1 MFDNIHGGGETVAL
15 LLDFLTHNFI
25 TLMIL
30 ASLTVTIFVNK
41 RLAVPATG
49 YFAAGIVTLLLI
61 TVVDTVGFQLEQGR
75 LFIGEADRLYQLR
88 VAMTALQFILR
99 PLVIMILSF
108 IVIPNKKSL
117 PLYAIPAII
126 NAVVYISAC
135 FGSTAAELIDVA
147 SRWNRSVIGM
157 TVYYTE
163 IYYLFLL
170 MMFSII
176 YFKWDELKRSVIVL
190 MIVLQFILA
199 TVLDGFGIIRGYT
212 NVIFAMGMLE
222 YYFYLSVVYQYE
234 INEAIA
240 QKELKHRLS
249 LLRTQIHPHFI
260 INALSIIRSL
270 VRRDTQRAVQGIDAF
285 SDYLKVHIRAIQTD
299 ELIDFE
305 QELRHVNAYLSLVQ
319 ADRSRQIDIRY
330 DIQVT
335 DFMLPPLSLEPI
347 IENAV
352 KYGTG
357 KDNGI
362 IVISTQEA
370 EGAVRI
376 CVSDNGTGNSEQS
389 KTIKSTGIGLSNTRQ
404 RLAIQCGGTLETEQ
418 TDSGMFVTITIP
430 REVKA

>member
-1 MFDNIHGGGETVAL
+1 MAL
-15 LLDFLTHNFI
+15 LLDFFTHNFI

-30 ASLTVTIFVNK
+30 ISLSVTIFVNK

-61 TVVDTVGFQLEQGR
+61 TVVNTVGFYLEQGEIFLSDSNR
-75 LFIGEADRLYQLR
+75 QYPLR
-88 VAMTALQFILR
+88 VAMTALQYILR
-99 PLVIMILSF
+99 PLVIMLLSF

-117 PLYAIPAII
+117 PLYAIPAVV

-135 FGSTAAELIDVA
+135 FGSTAAELIDVG
-147 SRWNRSVIGM
+147 SRWHKSVIGM

-163 IYYLFLL
+163 IFYLFLL
-170 MMFSII
+170 MMFSIL

-190 MIVLQFILA
+190 MIVIQFILA
-199 TVLDGFGIIRGYT
+199 TVLDEFGIIPGYN

-222 YYFYLSVVYQYE
+222 YYFYLSVVYQHE
-234 INEAIA
+234 MNEAIA
-240 QKELKHRLS
+240 QKELTITKHKLS
-249 LLRTQIHPHFI
+249 LLRTQMHPHFI

-270 VRRDTQRAVQGIDAF
+270 VRRDTQRAVQSIDAF
-285 SDYLKVHIRAIQTD
+285 TDYLKVHIRAVQTD

-305 QELRHVNAYLSLVQ
+305 QELRHINAYLSLVQ
-319 ADRSRQIDIRY
+319 ADRSRRIDIRY

-357 KDNGI
+357 KDNGV
-362 IVISTQEA
+362 IVISTREA
-370 EGAVRI
+370 DNAVRI
-376 CVSDNGTGNSEQS
+376 CVSDNGTGNPEQS
-389 KTIKSTGIGLSNTRQ
+389 KTLESTGIGLPNTRQ
-404 RLAIQCGGTLETEQ
+404 RLALQCGGTLETEQ
-418 TDSGMFVTITIP
+418 MDSGMFITITIP
-430 REVKA
+430 REVNA

>member
-1 MFDNIHGGGETVAL
+1 MAL
-15 LLDFLTHNFI
+15 LLDFFTHNFI

-30 ASLTVTIFVNK
+30 ISLSVTIFVNK

-61 TVVDTVGFQLEQGR
+61 TVVNTVGFYLEQGEIFLSDSNR
-75 LFIGEADRLYQLR
+75 QYPLR
-88 VAMTALQFILR
+88 VAMTALQYILR
-99 PLVIMILSF
+99 PLVIMLLSF

-117 PLYAIPAII
+117 PLYAIPAVV

-135 FGSTAAELIDVA
+135 FGSTAAELIDVG
-147 SRWNRSVIGM
+147 SRWHKSVIGM

-163 IYYLFLL
+163 IFYLFLL
-170 MMFSII
+170 MMFSIL

-190 MIVLQFILA
+190 MIVIQFILA
-199 TVLDGFGIIRGYT
+199 TVLDEFGIIPGYN

-222 YYFYLSVVYQYE
+222 YYFYLSVVYQHE
-234 INEAIA
+234 MNEAIA
-240 QKELKHRLS
+240 QKELTITKHKLS
-249 LLRTQIHPHFI
+249 LLRTQMHPHFI

-270 VRRDTQRAVQGIDAF
+270 VRRDTQRAVQSIDAF
-285 SDYLKVHIRAIQTD
+285 TDYLKVHIRAVQTD

-305 QELRHVNAYLSLVQ
+305 QELRHINAYLSLVQ
-319 ADRSRQIDIRY
+319 ADRSRRIDIRY

-357 KDNGI
+357 KDNGV
-362 IVISTQEA
+362 IVISTREA
-370 EGAVRI
+370 DNAVRI
-376 CVSDNGTGNSEQS
+376 CVSDNGTGNPEQS
-389 KTIKSTGIGLSNTRQ
+389 KTLESTGIGLPNTRQ
-404 RLAIQCGGTLETEQ
+404 RLALQCGGTLETEQ
-418 TDSGMFVTITIP
+418 MDSGMFVTITIP
-430 REVKA
+430 REVNA

>member
-1 MFDNIHGGGETVAL
+1 MAL
-15 LLDFLTHNFI
+15 LLDFFTHNFI

-30 ASLTVTIFVNK
+30 ISLSVTIFVNK

-61 TVVDTVGFQLEQGR
+61 TVVDTVGCYLEQGEIILSDSNR
-75 LFIGEADRLYQLR
+75 QYPLR
-88 VAMTALQFILR
+88 VAMTALQYILR
-99 PLVIMILSF
+99 PLVIMLLSF

-117 PLYAIPAII
+117 PLYAIPAVL

-135 FGSTAAELIDVA
+135 FGSTAAELIDVG
-147 SRWNRSVIGM
+147 SRWHKSVIGM

-163 IYYLFLL
+163 SFYLFLL
-170 MMFSII
+170 MMFSIL

-190 MIVLQFILA
+190 MIVIQFILA
-199 TVLDGFGIIRGYT
+199 TVLDEFGIIPGYN

-222 YYFYLSVVYQYE
+222 YYFYLSVVYQHE
-234 INEAIA
+234 MNEAIA
-240 QKELKHRLS
+240 QKELTITKHKLS
-249 LLRTQIHPHFI
+249 LLRTQMHPHFI

-270 VRRDTQRAVQGIDAF
+270 VRRDTQRTVQSIDAF
-285 SDYLKVHIRAIQTD
+285 TDYLKVHIRAVQTD

-305 QELRHVNAYLSLVQ
+305 QELRHINAYLSLVQ
-319 ADRSRQIDIRY
+319 ADRSRRIDIRY

-357 KDNGI
+357 KDNGV
-362 IVISTQEA
+362 IVISTREA
-370 EGAVRI
+370 DNAVRI
-376 CVSDNGTGNSEQS
+376 CVSDNGTGNPEQS
-389 KTIKSTGIGLSNTRQ
+389 KTLESTGIGLPNTRQ
-404 RLAIQCGGTLETEQ
+404 RLALQCGGTLETEQ
-418 TDSGMFVTITIP
+418 MDSGMFVTITIP
-430 REVKA
+430 REVNA

>member
-1 MFDNIHGGGETVAL
+1 MAL
-15 LLDFLTHNFI
+15 LLDFLTHNYI

-30 ASLTVTIFVNK
+30 ISLSVTIFVNK

-88 VAMTALQFILR
+88 VAMTALQYILR
-99 PLVIMILSF
+99 PLVVMILSF

-117 PLYAIPAII
+117 PLYAIPAVL

-135 FGSTAAELIDVA
+135 FGSTAAELVDIG
-147 SRWNRSVIGM
+147 SRWHRSVIGM

-163 IYYLFLL
+163 IFYLFLL

-240 QKELKHRLS
+240 QKELTITKHKLS
-249 LLRTQIHPHFI
+249 LLRTQMHPHFI
-260 INALSIIRSL
+260 VNALSIIRSL

-357 KDNGI
+357 KDNGV
-362 IVISTQEA
+362 IVISTREA
-370 EGAVRI
+370 DNAVRI
-376 CVSDNGTGNSEQS
+376 CVSDNGTGNPEQS
-389 KTIKSTGIGLSNTRQ
+389 KTLKSTGIGLSNTRQ
-404 RLAIQCGGTLETEQ
+404 RLALQCGGTLETEQ

-430 REVKA
+430 REVNA

>member
-1 MFDNIHGGGETVAL
+1 MAL
-15 LLDFLTHNFI
+15 LLDFFTHNFI

-30 ASLTVTIFVNK
+30 ISLSVTIFVNK

-61 TVVDTVGFQLEQGR
+61 TVVDTVGCYLEQGEIILSDSNR
-75 LFIGEADRLYQLR
+75 QYPLR
-88 VAMTALQFILR
+88 VAMTALQYILR

-117 PLYAIPAII
+117 PLYAIPAVL

-135 FGSTAAELIDVA
+135 FGSTAAELIDVG
-147 SRWNRSVIGM
+147 SRWHKSVIGM

-163 IYYLFLL
+163 NFYLFLL
-170 MMFSII
+170 MMFSIL

-190 MIVLQFILA
+190 MIVIQFILA
-199 TVLDGFGIIRGYT
+199 TVLDEFGIIPGYN

-222 YYFYLSVVYQYE
+222 YYFYLSVVYQHE
-234 INEAIA
+234 MNEAIA
-240 QKELKHRLS
+240 QKELTITKHKLS
-249 LLRTQIHPHFI
+249 LLRTQMHPHFI

-270 VRRDTQRAVQGIDAF
+270 VRRDTQRAVQSIDAF
-285 SDYLKVHIRAIQTD
+285 TDYLKVHIRAVQTD

-305 QELRHVNAYLSLVQ
+305 QELRHINAYLSLVQ
-319 ADRSRQIDIRY
+319 ADRSRRIDIRY

-357 KDNGI
+357 KDNGV
-362 IVISTQEA
+362 IVISTREA
-370 EGAVRI
+370 DNAVRI
-376 CVSDNGTGNSEQS
+376 CVSDNGTGNPEQS
-389 KTIKSTGIGLSNTRQ
+389 KTLESTGIGLPNTRQ
-404 RLAIQCGGTLETEQ
+404 RLALQCGGTMETEQ
-418 TDSGMFVTITIP
+418 MDSGMFVTITIP
-430 REVKA
+430 REVNA

>member
-1 MFDNIHGGGETVAL
+1 MAL
-15 LLDFLTHNFI
+15 LLDFFTHNFI

-30 ASLTVTIFVNK
+30 ISLSVTIFVNK

-61 TVVDTVGFQLEQGR
+61 TVVNTVGFYLEQGEIFLSDSNR
-75 LFIGEADRLYQLR
+75 QYPLR
-88 VAMTALQFILR
+88 VAMTALQYILR
-99 PLVIMILSF
+99 PLVIMLLSF

-117 PLYAIPAII
+117 PLYAIPAVL

-135 FGSTAAELIDVA
+135 FGSTAAELIDVG
-147 SRWNRSVIGM
+147 SRWHKSVIGM

-163 IYYLFLL
+163 SFYLFLL
-170 MMFSII
+170 MMFSIL

-190 MIVLQFILA
+190 MIVIQFILA
-199 TVLDGFGIIRGYT
+199 TVLDEFGIIPGYT

-222 YYFYLSVVYQYE
+222 YYFYLSVVYQHE
-234 INEAIA
+234 MNEAIA
-240 QKELKHRLS
+240 QKELTITKHKLS
-249 LLRTQIHPHFI
+249 LLRTQMHPHFI
-260 INALSIIRSL
+260 VNALSIIRSL

-357 KDNGI
+357 KDNGV
-362 IVISTQEA
+362 IVISTQET

-376 CVSDNGTGNSEQS
+376 CVSDNGTGNPEQS

-404 RLAIQCGGTLETEQ
+404 RLSLQCGGTLETEQ

-430 REVKA
+430 REVNA

>member
-1 MFDNIHGGGETVAL
+1 MAL
-15 LLDFLTHNFI
+15 LLDFFTHNFI

-30 ASLTVTIFVNK
+30 ISLSVTIFVNK

-61 TVVDTVGFQLEQGR
+61 TVVNTVGFYLEQGEIFLSDSNR
-75 LFIGEADRLYQLR
+75 QYPLR
-88 VAMTALQFILR
+88 VAMTALQYILR
-99 PLVIMILSF
+99 PLVIMLLSF

-117 PLYAIPAII
+117 PLYAIPAVV

-135 FGSTAAELIDVA
+135 FGSTAAELIDVG
-147 SRWNRSVIGM
+147 SRWHKSVIGM

-163 IYYLFLL
+163 IFYLFLL
-170 MMFSII
+170 MMFSIL

-190 MIVLQFILA
+190 MIVIQFILA
-199 TVLDGFGIIRGYT
+199 TVLDEFGIIPGYT

-222 YYFYLSVVYQYE
+222 YYFYLSVVYQHE
-234 INEAIA
+234 MNEAIA
-240 QKELKHRLS
+240 QKELTITKHKLS
-249 LLRTQIHPHFI
+249 LLRTQMHPHFI

-270 VRRDTQRAVQGIDAF
+270 VRRDTQRAVQSIDAF
-285 SDYLKVHIRAIQTD
+285 TDYLKVHIRAVQTD

-305 QELRHVNAYLSLVQ
+305 QELRHINAYLSLVQ
-319 ADRSRQIDIRY
+319 ADRSRRIDIRY

-357 KDNGI
+357 KDNGV
-362 IVISTQEA
+362 IVISTREA
-370 EGAVRI
+370 DNAVRI
-376 CVSDNGTGNSEQS
+376 CVSDNGTGHPEQS
-389 KTIKSTGIGLSNTRQ
+389 KTLKSTGIGLSNTRQ
-404 RLAIQCGGTLETEQ
+404 RLALQCGGTLETEQ

-430 REVKA
+430 REVNA

>member
-1 MFDNIHGGGETVAL
+1 MAL
-15 LLDFLTHNFI
+15 LLDFFTHNCI

-30 ASLTVTIFVNK
+30 ISLSVTIFVNK

-61 TVVDTVGFQLEQGR
+61 TVVDTVGFYLEQGEIFLSDSNR
-75 LFIGEADRLYQLR
+75 QYPLR
-88 VAMTALQFILR
+88 VAMTALQYILR

-117 PLYAIPAII
+117 PLYAIPAVL

-135 FGSTAAELIDVA
+135 FGSTAAELIDVG
-147 SRWNRSVIGM
+147 SRWHKSVIGM

-163 IYYLFLL
+163 IFYLFLL
-170 MMFSII
+170 MMFSIL

-190 MIVLQFILA
+190 MIVIQFILA
-199 TVLDGFGIIRGYT
+199 TVLDEFGIIPGYT

-222 YYFYLSVVYQYE
+222 YYFYLSVVYQHE
-234 INEAIA
+234 MNEAIA
-240 QKELKHRLS
+240 QKELTITKHKLS
-249 LLRTQIHPHFI
+249 LLRTQMHPHFI

-270 VRRDTQRAVQGIDAF
+270 VRRDTQRAVQSIDAF
-285 SDYLKVHIRAIQTD
+285 TDYLKVHIRAVQTD

-305 QELRHVNAYLSLVQ
+305 QELRHINAYLSLVQ
-319 ADRSRQIDIRY
+319 ADRSRRIDIRY

-357 KDNGI
+357 KDNGV
-362 IVISTQEA
+362 IVISTQET

-376 CVSDNGTGNSEQS
+376 CVSDNGTGNPEQS

-418 TDSGMFVTITIP
+418 TDGGMFVTITIP

>member
-1 MFDNIHGGGETVAL
+1 MAL
-15 LLDFLTHNFI
+15 LLDFFTHNFI

-30 ASLTVTIFVNK
+30 ISLSVTIFVNK

-61 TVVDTVGFQLEQGR
+61 TVVNTVGFYLEQGEIFLSDSNR
-75 LFIGEADRLYQLR
+75 QYPLR
-88 VAMTALQFILR
+88 VAMTALQYILR
-99 PLVIMILSF
+99 PLVIMLLSF

-117 PLYAIPAII
+117 PLYAIPAVL

-135 FGSTAAELIDVA
+135 FGSTAAELIDVG
-147 SRWNRSVIGM
+147 SRWHKSVIGM

-163 IYYLFLL
+163 SFYLFLL
-170 MMFSII
+170 MMFSIL

-190 MIVLQFILA
+190 MIVIQFILA
-199 TVLDGFGIIRGYT
+199 TVLDEFGIIPGYN

-222 YYFYLSVVYQYE
+222 YYFYLSVVYQHE
-234 INEAIA
+234 MNEAIA
-240 QKELKHRLS
+240 QKELTITKHKLS
-249 LLRTQIHPHFI
+249 LLRTQMHPHFI

-270 VRRDTQRAVQGIDAF
+270 VRRDTQRTVQSIDAF
-285 SDYLKVHIRAIQTD
+285 TDYLKVHIRAVQTD

-305 QELRHVNAYLSLVQ
+305 QELRHINAYLSLVQ
-319 ADRSRQIDIRY
+319 ADRSRRIDIRY

-357 KDNGI
+357 KDNGV
-362 IVISTQEA
+362 IVISTREA
-370 EGAVRI
+370 DNAVRI
-376 CVSDNGTGNSEQS
+376 CVSDNGTGNPEQS
-389 KTIKSTGIGLSNTRQ
+389 KTLESTGIGLPNTRQ
-404 RLAIQCGGTLETEQ
+404 RLALQCGGTLETEQ
-418 TDSGMFVTITIP
+418 MDSGMFVTITIP
-430 REVKA
+430 REVNA

>member
-1 MFDNIHGGGETVAL
+1 MAL
-15 LLDFLTHNFI
+15 LLDFFTHNFI

-30 ASLTVTIFVNK
+30 ISLSVTIFVNK

-61 TVVDTVGFQLEQGR
+61 TVVNTVGFYLEQGEIFLSDSNR
-75 LFIGEADRLYQLR
+75 QYPLR
-88 VAMTALQFILR
+88 VAMTALQYILR
-99 PLVIMILSF
+99 PLVIMLLSF

-117 PLYAIPAII
+117 PLYAIPAVL

-135 FGSTAAELIDVA
+135 FGSTAAELIDVG
-147 SRWNRSVIGM
+147 SRWHKSVIGM

-163 IYYLFLL
+163 IFYLFLL
-170 MMFSII
+170 MMFSIL

-190 MIVLQFILA
+190 MIVIQFILA
-199 TVLDGFGIIRGYT
+199 TVLDEFGIIPGYT

-222 YYFYLSVVYQYE
+222 YYFYLSVVYQHE
-234 INEAIA
+234 MNEAIA
-240 QKELKHRLS
+240 QKELTITKHKLS
-249 LLRTQIHPHFI
+249 LLRTQMHPHFI

-285 SDYLKVHIRAIQTD
+285 TDYLKVHIRAVQTD

-305 QELRHVNAYLSLVQ
+305 QELRHINAYLSLVQ
-319 ADRSRQIDIRY
+319 ADRSRRIDIRY

-357 KDNGI
+357 KDNGV
-362 IVISTQEA
+362 IVISTQEV

-376 CVSDNGTGNSEQS
+376 CVSDNGTGKPEQS

-404 RLAIQCGGTLETEQ
+404 RLSLQCGGTLETEQ

-430 REVKA
+430 REVNA

>member
-1 MFDNIHGGGETVAL
+1 MAL
-15 LLDFLTHNFI
+15 LLDFFTHNFI

-30 ASLTVTIFVNK
+30 ISLSVTIFVNK

-61 TVVDTVGFQLEQGR
+61 TVVNTVGFYLEQGEIFLSDSNR
-75 LFIGEADRLYQLR
+75 QYPLR
-88 VAMTALQFILR
+88 VAMTALQYILR
-99 PLVIMILSF
+99 PLVIMLLSF

-117 PLYAIPAII
+117 PLYAIPAVL

-135 FGSTAAELIDVA
+135 FGSTAAELIDVG
-147 SRWNRSVIGM
+147 SRWHKSVIGM

-163 IYYLFLL
+163 IFYLFLL
-170 MMFSII
+170 MMFSIL

-190 MIVLQFILA
+190 MIVIQFILA
-199 TVLDGFGIIRGYT
+199 TVLDEFGIIPGYT

-222 YYFYLSVVYQYE
+222 YYFYLSVVYQHE
-234 INEAIA
+234 MNEAIA
-240 QKELKHRLS
+240 QKELTITKRKLS
-249 LLRTQIHPHFI
+249 LLRTQMHPHFI

-270 VRRDTQRAVQGIDAF
+270 VRRDTQRAVQSIDAF
-285 SDYLKVHIRAIQTD
+285 TDYLKVHIRAVQTD

-305 QELRHVNAYLSLVQ
+305 QELRHINAYLSLVQ
-319 ADRSRQIDIRY
+319 ADRSRRIDIRY

-357 KDNGI
+357 KDNGV
-362 IVISTQEA
+362 IVISTQEV

-376 CVSDNGTGNSEQS
+376 CVSDNGTGNPEQS

-404 RLAIQCGGTLETEQ
+404 RLSLQCGGTLETEQ

-430 REVKA
+430 REVNA

>member
-1 MFDNIHGGGETVAL
+1 MAL
-15 LLDFLTHNFI
+15 LLDFFTHNFI

-30 ASLTVTIFVNK
+30 ISLSVTIFVNK

-61 TVVDTVGFQLEQGR
+61 TVVNTVGFYLEQGEIFLSDSNR
-75 LFIGEADRLYQLR
+75 QYPLR
-88 VAMTALQFILR
+88 VAMTALQYILR
-99 PLVIMILSF
+99 PLVIMLLSF

-117 PLYAIPAII
+117 PLYAIPAVV

-135 FGSTAAELIDVA
+135 FGSTAAELIDVG
-147 SRWNRSVIGM
+147 SRWHKSVIGM

-163 IYYLFLL
+163 NFYLFLL
-170 MMFSII
+170 MMFSIL

-190 MIVLQFILA
+190 MIVIQFILA
-199 TVLDGFGIIRGYT
+199 TVLDEFGIIPGYN
-212 NVIFAMGMLE
+212 NVISAMGMLE
-222 YYFYLSVVYQYE
+222 YYFYLSVVYQHE
-234 INEAIA
+234 MNEAIA
-240 QKELKHRLS
+240 QKELTITKHKLS
-249 LLRTQIHPHFI
+249 LLRTQMHPHFI

-270 VRRDTQRAVQGIDAF
+270 VRRDTQRAVQSIDAF
-285 SDYLKVHIRAIQTD
+285 TDYLKVHIRAVQTD

-305 QELRHVNAYLSLVQ
+305 QELRHINAYLSLVQ
-319 ADRSRQIDIRY
+319 ADRSRRIDIRY

-357 KDNGI
+357 KDNGV
-362 IVISTQEA
+362 IVISTREA
-370 EGAVRI
+370 DNAVRI
-376 CVSDNGTGNSEQS
+376 CVSDNGTGNPEQS
-389 KTIKSTGIGLSNTRQ
+389 KTLKGTGIGLPNTRQ
-404 RLAIQCGGTLETEQ
+404 RLALQCGGTLETEQ

-430 REVKA
+430 REVNA

>member
-1 MFDNIHGGGETVAL
+1 MAL

-30 ASLTVTIFVNK
+30 ISLGVTIFVNK

-61 TVVDTVGFQLEQGR
+61 TVVDTVGFHLEQGI
-75 LFIGEADRLYQLR
+75 LFLSDSSRQYQLC
-88 VAMTALQFILR
+88 VVMTALQYILR

-117 PLYAIPAII
+117 PLYAIPAVL
-126 NAVVYISAC
+126 NAAVYIYAC
-135 FGSTAAELIDVA
+135 FGSTAAELIDA
-147 SRWNRSVIGM
+147 GSRWHRSVIGM

-163 IYYLFLL
+163 IFYLFLL
-170 MMFSII
+170 MLFSII

-199 TVLDGFGIIRGYT
+199 AVLDGFGIIRGYT

-240 QKELKHRLS
+240 QKELTITKHRLS
-249 LLRTQIHPHFI
+249 LLRTQMHPHFI

-330 DIQVT
+330 DLQVT

-357 KDNGI
+357 KDNGVI
-362 IVISTQEA
+362 TISTQEA

-376 CVSDNGTGNSEQS
+376 RVSDNGTGNPEQS

-404 RLAIQCGGTLETEQ
+404 RLSLQCGGTLETEQ

-430 REVKA
+430 REVNA

>member
-1 MFDNIHGGGETVAL
+1 MAL
-15 LLDFLTHNFI
+15 LLDFFTHNFI

-30 ASLTVTIFVNK
+30 ISLSVTIFVNK

-61 TVVDTVGFQLEQGR
+61 TVVNTVGFYLEQGEIFLSDSNR
-75 LFIGEADRLYQLR
+75 QYPLR
-88 VAMTALQFILR
+88 VAMTALQYILR
-99 PLVIMILSF
+99 PRVIMLLSF

-117 PLYAIPAII
+117 PLYAIPAVV

-135 FGSTAAELIDVA
+135 FGSTAAELIDVG
-147 SRWNRSVIGM
+147 SRWHKSVIGM

-163 IYYLFLL
+163 IFYLFLL
-170 MMFSII
+170 MMFSIL

-190 MIVLQFILA
+190 MIVIQFILA
-199 TVLDGFGIIRGYT
+199 TVLDEFGIIPGYT

-222 YYFYLSVVYQYE
+222 YYFYLSVVYQHE
-234 INEAIA
+234 MNEAIA
-240 QKELKHRLS
+240 QKELTITKHKLS
-249 LLRTQIHPHFI
+249 LLRTQMHPHFI

-270 VRRDTQRAVQGIDAF
+270 VRRDTQRAVQSIDAF
-285 SDYLKVHIRAIQTD
+285 TDYLKVHIRAVQTD

-305 QELRHVNAYLSLVQ
+305 QELRHINAYLSLVQ
-319 ADRSRQIDIRY
+319 ADRSRRIDIRY

-357 KDNGI
+357 KDSGV
-362 IVISTQEA
+362 IVISTREA
-370 EGAVRI
+370 DNAVRI
-376 CVSDNGTGNSEQS
+376 CVSDNGTGNPEQS
-389 KTIKSTGIGLSNTRQ
+389 KTLKSTGIGLPNTRQ
-404 RLAIQCGGTLETEQ
+404 RLALQCGGTMETEQ

-430 REVKA
+430 REVNA